1 MKKYKV
7 LLEDFNVR
15 QTPLFSGIIYLL
27 LGSLF
32 TFFAIQDIN
41 EDGGW
46 GVFTFLLVILA
57 TFDFGS
63 GIRMILIHFQLKK
76 NSNEK

>member
-1 MKKYKV
+1 MK
-7 LLEDFNVR
+7 
-15 QTPLFSGIIYLL
+15 QSPLFSGIIYML

-32 TFFAIQDIN
+32 TFFAIQNIN

-46 GVFTFLLVILA
+46 GFFTILLIILA

-63 GIRMILIHFQLKK
+63 GIRMILFHFKLKNQQTK
-76 NSNEK
+76 K